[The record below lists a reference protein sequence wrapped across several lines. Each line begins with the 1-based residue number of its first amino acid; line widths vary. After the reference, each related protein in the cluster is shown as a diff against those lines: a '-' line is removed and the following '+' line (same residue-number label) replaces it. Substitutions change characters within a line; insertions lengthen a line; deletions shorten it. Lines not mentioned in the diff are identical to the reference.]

1 MYAVDGIK
9 MLGVSGVKPS
19 RETIAD
25 GSYPYTNDFYAVV
38 RADEPAGSPARR
50 VMEWLLTADGQKT
63 VVDAGLRAGSEVT
76 RARLSAALRY

>member
-19 RETIAD
+19 SETIAD

-50 VMEWLLTADGQKT
+50 VLEWLLTADGQT
-63 VVDAGLRAGSEVT
+63 GGGGRRLRAGSEVT
-76 RARLSAALRY
+76 RARLSGALRY